1 MDFKK
6 VIRGTR
12 LFEFVSDD
20 ILAAMTNAAKVME
33 FSKGD
38 MIFNEAKEA
47 KYLYI
52 LLNGNIS
59 MGVSL
64 TSKPTSVTVSVVNQP
79 RTVFGWSSIVSP
91 YRFTSFAQCD
101 ADTKVLAIPG
111 KTILDLLQQDPST
124 AYTVMKRLTELI
136 SNRLRDSRTVLLR
149 TL

>member
-1 MDFKK
+1 MDYKNI
-6 VIRGTR
+6 IRGTH

-20 ILAAMTNAAKVME
+20 VLAGMVKAANEMK
-33 FSKGD
+33 FSRGD
-38 MIFNEAKEA
+38 LIFNEAKEA
-47 KYLYI
+47 KYLYV

-79 RTVFGWSSIVSP
+79 GTVFGWSSIVKP

-101 ADTKVLAIPG
+101 VDTKVLAIPG
-111 KTILDLLQQDPST
+111 ETILDLLQQDPPT
-124 AYTVMKRLTELI
+124 AYTVMKRLAELI
-136 SNRLRDSRTVLLR
+136 SNRLRDSRTVLLK